1 MFLVLR
7 RGGDNSKGLLT
18 KIPVILFKA
27 PGSVDVF
34 VTMSVEH
41 FE

>member
-1 MFLVLR
+1 M
-7 RGGDNSKGLLT
+7 GLLT
-18 KIPVILFKA
+18 RIPVSLFKT

-34 VTMSVEH
+34 VTMSVEL